1 MFSRIAGAAALV
13 LALPIMI
20 GLPASGQSSRPER
33 APEQDD
39 RGREGR
45 GARSREVP
53 PDTNI
58 VAAIWCDTP
67 EQLETVL
74 RAHYD
79 KKIPLETAIATI
91 NQGNPEACIPARAIV
106 KDGAEVRRFNSDVAI
121 FAVHAATVHGVMR
134 GPYALIMRPQT
145 WYHAKVI
152 AELTPL

>member
-1 MFSRIAGAAALV
+1 MFIRIAGAAALM
-13 LALPIMI
+13 LAVSIVAGP
-20 GLPASGQSSRPER
+20 PAAGQSSRPER
-33 APEQDD
+33 APVQQE
-39 RGREGR
+39 RGE
-45 GARSREVP
+45 RSREVP
-53 PDTNI
+53 PDTQI

-79 KKIPLETAIATI
+79 KKIPLDTAIAAI
-91 NQGNPEACIPARAIV
+91 NRGNPEACIPARAIV